1 MGDYHNPIWYFLFT
15 KRNFIEWWRLWRLPY
30 PPRQRVLAMNRND
43 VFGLRFLE
51 YFPKWCLSIAKQ
63 TISHQLVVF
72 SSSSWI
78 PKLSFCDC
86 MEIVCVC
93 AYCVLIVHQLYHN
106 CCPCMDRKGSPYS
119 NSTGKHF
126 HNSQSILSSNSIPDN
141 NILLTCSFR
150 CSHLTNKSAFLA
162 SWCMKLKHGSGFEL
176 LNNLY
181 IDNLKSRFHRFFCPL
196 SRPRVLVTDQKLS
209 DAYDILTLLEAGN
222 ISELED
228 GLWTTTGGQLAIKEH

>member
-1 MGDYHNPIWYFLFT
+1 M
-15 KRNFIEWWRLWRLPY
+15 
-30 PPRQRVLAMNRND
+30 
-43 VFGLRFLE
+43 
-51 YFPKWCLSIAKQ
+51 
-63 TISHQLVVF
+63 VF
-72 SSSSWI
+72 SSISWI
-78 PKLSFCDC
+78 PKLSFLWLYGN
-86 MEIVCVC
+86 CVC

-106 CCPCMDRKGSPYS
+106 CCPWMDRKGSPYS

-141 NILLTCSFR
+141 NILLTCPFR

-162 SWCMKLKHGSGFEL
+162 SWCMKLKHGSAFKL

-228 GLWTTTGGQLAIKEH
+228 GLWTTTGGNLLSRNIQYPAESC

>member
-1 MGDYHNPIWYFLFT
+1 
-15 KRNFIEWWRLWRLPY
+15 
-30 PPRQRVLAMNRND
+30 MNRNN

-51 YFPKWCLSIAKQ
+51 YFPKWCLTWVIDSK
-63 TISHQLVVF
+63 TDHQPSAGGFQFYFLDPKALVFVIV
-72 SSSSWI
+72 W
-78 PKLSFCDC
+78 KL
-86 MEIVCVC
+86 CVC

-228 GLWTTTGGQLAIKEH
+228 GLWTITGGQLAIKEHSISC